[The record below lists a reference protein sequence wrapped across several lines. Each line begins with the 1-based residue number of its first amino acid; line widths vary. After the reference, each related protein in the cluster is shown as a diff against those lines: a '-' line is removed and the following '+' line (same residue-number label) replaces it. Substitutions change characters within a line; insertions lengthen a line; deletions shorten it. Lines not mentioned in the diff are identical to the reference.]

1 MRPGA
6 AAVAAASTALLA
18 LPTATYAQGAS
29 APSSIPPTPAPAT
42 TPAPTAAPLTGHM
55 QVALEGVR
63 GGSAFALAHE
73 SIGVRGTVV
82 PFVAGQRVHV
92 SLYRDGHVQA
102 SKTVALSRNGSA
114 GRFHVSF
121 RDLKPGRTR
130 VLASHAPTPQLQALS
145 AGTPDLS
152 VLAGAQL
159 SIGARGAEV
168 WVLQRG
174 LRALHYAIP
183 ESGYFDEATSD
194 AVIAFRKLTGLP
206 RVAYADASV
215 LRALKRGEGAFQVRF
230 PQDGRHVEANL
241 SKQVLAEIES
251 HGRVLNIYPTSSGK
265 PSTPTVIG
273 RFQVYEKTPGFNS
286 EMMLDSNYFITGYA
300 IHGYPEVPTY
310 AASHGCLRVPNL
322 DAPSIYAWVQ
332 IGTPVDVYS

>member
-1 MRPGA
+1 MRSGA
-6 AAVAAASTALLA
+6 AAAAAASMALLA
-18 LPTATYAQGAS
+18 LPAATYAQSAS
-29 APSSIPPTPAPAT
+29 APSSTPPTPTPAPA
-42 TPAPTAAPLTGHM
+42 AAPLAGHM

-63 GGSAFALAHE
+63 GRAAFALAHE

-102 SKTVALSRNGSA
+102 SKTVALSRQGGT
-114 GRFHVSF
+114 GRFQVSF
-121 RDLKPGRTR
+121 RNLKPGRIR
-130 VLASHAPTPQLQALS
+130 VLVSHAPTPQLQALS

-206 RVAYADASV
+206 LVSYADASV

-241 SKQVLAEIES
+241 SKQVLAEIEP

-265 PSTPTVIG
+265 PSTPTIIG
-273 RFQVYEKTPGFNS
+273 HFQVYEKTPGFNS
-286 EMMLDSNYFITGYA
+286 EMMLDSNYFISGYA

-332 IGTPVDVYS
+332 IGTPVDVYN